1 MMALIKYREPNTA
14 TCYVSTEDI
23 VHIRLYTR
31 AASIIYSG
39 GHEIGVPRR
48 VGNQIV
54 KHLDNGRNV
63 LLVQEDDA

>member
-1 MMALIKYREPNTA
+1 MMALIKYQETSNV
-14 TCYVSTEDI
+14 TCYINTDDI

-48 VGNQIV
+48 VGNQIA

>member
-1 MMALIKYREPNTA
+1 MALIKYRGPVAN
-14 TCYVSTEDI
+14 TCYISTNDI
-23 VHIRLYTR
+23 VHISLQPRS
-31 AASIIYSG
+31 ASITYLG
-39 GHEIGVPRR
+39 GNELGVPRR